1 MESEMSNCLL
11 IWLID
16 RVTVLSDCLFES
28 KSNNLLDWVT
38 ICLTAWLC
46 EEWMAVC
53 LTFDWLN
60 GCLFDFWL
68 TEWLCFRL
76 SACIY
81 VSSLLCD
88 FACFFVCICSFV
100 IIYLCVWFYVCGSV
114 WLFWY
119 CSWLLFR
126 LSEWLFVWL
135 FKKVT
140 ELVQLSQYLYAWVF
154 FWRSDWGREC
164 LTVSSDCLFD

>member
-1 MESEMSNCLL
+1 MEWGKINKLMESEMSNCLL

-16 RVTVLSDCLFES
+16 RVTVQSDCLFES

-38 ICLTAWLC
+38 VCLTAWLC

-53 LTFDWLN
+53 LTN
-60 GCLFDFWL
+60 FWL

-76 SACIY
+76 F
-81 VSSLLCD
+81 VSFLCD
-88 FACFFVCICSFV
+88 FACLFVCICSFV
-100 IIYLCVWFYVCGSV
+100 IIYFCVWFYVCGSV

-135 FKKVT
+135 FKRVT